1 LEQLGIRVH
10 FDRRI
15 FQRLGRHARNVLMLL
30 IIGGMFSGCASGVH
44 LPFWQR
50 PAERVWLRIPW
61 DRYGDPLPGG
71 GKVES
76 TEYWMVQTYDCHTSP
91 SVDAVCFNLGWESAR
106 RAVDFYY
113 VLPQQPGMLDA
124 SPWAG
129 RGKNVRAAHSGT
141 ARRVS
146 VADKC
151 PDSRGSY
158 ILQITSID
166 GSYVTEYVHLLI
178 SGSLDPR
185 KLDAGEEPVQQG
197 QIIGSVSD
205 IGGRC
210 ARSGPHLMFLVYRGS
225 AEDRSNLVPLDD
237 PNQVRLDG
245 EVVLTGPCKIL
256 YSGNPEQGMV
266 YRFGAFPRAGAY
278 SAGSGPAHKTPGPS
292 LDIPPKGAQ
301 SGIRAQCGGSSRSFT
316 LNPIRI
322 LRSMV
327 SPDNPPTRPGDLASR

>member
-1 LEQLGIRVH
+1 MR
-10 FDRRI
+10 D
-15 FQRLGRHARNVLMLL
+15 ARNVLMF
-30 IIGGMFSGCASGVH
+30 IICGMFSGCAYGIH
-44 LPFWQR
+44 IPFRQR
-50 PAERVWLRIPW
+50 PAERIWLRIPW

-91 SVDAVCFNLGWESAR
+91 SVDGVCFSSGWESAR

-113 VLPQQPGMLDA
+113 VLPQQPGILDA

-129 RGKNVRAAHSGT
+129 RGKNVRAAHAGI

-151 PDSRGSY
+151 PDARGSY
-158 ILQITSID
+158 KLRITSID

-178 SGSLDPR
+178 SGTLDTR
-185 KLDAGEEPVQQG
+185 KLDAGEQPVEQG

-225 AEDRSNLVPLDD
+225 AEQRSNLIPLDD

-245 EVVLTGPCKIL
+245 EVVLAGPCKIL

-266 YRFGAFPRAGAY
+266 YRFSASPRAAAY
-278 SAGSGPAHKTPGPS
+278 PGKPGPAQKMPEPS
-292 LDIPPKGAQ
+292 LDIPSTVAQ
-301 SGIRAQCGGSSRSFT
+301 SGIRLLMPKSDAPWGCDMT
-316 LNPIRI
+316 
-322 LRSMV
+322 
-327 SPDNPPTRPGDLASR
+327 TE

>member
-1 LEQLGIRVH
+1 LEQVGIRVD
-10 FDRRI
+10 FDWRI
-15 FQRLGRHARNVLMLL
+15 FQRLSRHARNVLMLL
-30 IIGGMFSGCASGVH
+30 IIGGMFSGCAYGIH
-44 LPFWQR
+44 LPFWQISAQR
-50 PAERVWLRIPW
+50 IWLRIPW
-61 DRYGDPLPGG
+61 DRYGDSLPGG

-91 SVDAVCFNLGWESAR
+91 SANGVCFNPGWDSAR

-113 VLPQQPGMLDA
+113 AVPQQPGMLDA

-146 VADKC
+146 VADRC
-151 PDSRGSY
+151 PDARGSY
-158 ILQITSID
+158 KLRITSID

-178 SGSLDPR
+178 SGTLDPR
-185 KLDAGEEPVQQG
+185 KLDVGEQPVEQG

-225 AEDRSNLVPLDD
+225 AEERSNLVPLDD

-245 EVVLTGPCKIL
+245 EVVLAGPHKTL

-278 SAGSGPAHKTPGPS
+278 SAKQDQDKKTPGP
-292 LDIPPKGAQ
+292 
-301 SGIRAQCGGSSRSFT
+301 
-316 LNPIRI
+316 
-322 LRSMV
+322 
-327 SPDNPPTRPGDLASR
+327 